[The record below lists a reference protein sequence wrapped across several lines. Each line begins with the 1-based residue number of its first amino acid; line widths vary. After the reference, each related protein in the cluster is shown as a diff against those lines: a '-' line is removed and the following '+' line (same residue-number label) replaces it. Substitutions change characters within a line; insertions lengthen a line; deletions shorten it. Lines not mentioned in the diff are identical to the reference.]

1 MHICEQVV
9 NSAKYLEEKGLTQR
23 QLTSLHHRS
32 LDGGEESF
40 SSLLK
45 YFSVN
50 KNLQKKNTNL
60 ANRIIFVADQY
71 KLKKGTF
78 SQLIEQALEKW
89 PLLSNELITDNK
101 ITPIPSGIYVV
112 TLNNKTPIS
121 INSKDPR
128 RADKVYKAN
137 YKNIKVGK
145 ANSLKSRMGDYFK
158 TFGEENVNF
167 LPIIITEDFD
177 EAEKIIKKALD
188 NFRVRNPTSNV
199 KTEWLIGITRDQAIK
214 IAVTTTYH
222 SSIIYSLADGITIE
236 EIGK

>member
-9 NSAKYLEEKGLTQR
+9 NRAKYLEEKGLTQK

-71 KLKKGTF
+71 KLKKGAF
-78 SQLIEQALEKW
+78 SQLIDQALEKW
-89 PLLSNELITDNK
+89 PLSQKAITVNNK
-101 ITPIPSGIYVV
+101 TTPISSGIYVV

-121 INSKDPR
+121 INAQDPR
-128 RADKVYKAN
+128 YADKVYKAN

-145 ANSLKSRMGDYFK
+145 AKSLKSRMGNYFK

-167 LPIIITEDFD
+167 FPIIITKDID
-177 EAEKIIKKALD
+177 EAEKTIMKELN
-188 NFRVRNPTSNV
+188 NFRVRNPVSNA
-199 KTEWLIGITRDQAIK
+199 KTEWLIGITRDQAIE
-214 IAVTTTYH
+214 IAVTNIYK
-222 SSIIYSLADGITIE
+222 SGIIHTLADGITVE
-236 EIGK
+236 EVN